1 MFILVDFFV
10 GIDHIIRYD
19 IYIIFDNIIYSTA
32 LRNPAR
38 LTLWY
43 KH

>member
-19 IYIIFDNIIYSTA
+19 IYFIFDNIIYSTA
-32 LRNPAR
+32 KKSCQINIMI
-38 LTLWY
+38 
-43 KH
+43 